1 MTTLIL
7 GRFVICRLGLAMFKP
22 HTRFEVSMITCYKVV
37 TGNAKCRNNG
47 GLGWLRVTQYALS
60 KGDITDGQWRL

>member
-1 MTTLIL
+1 
-7 GRFVICRLGLAMFKP
+7 MFKP
-22 HTRFEVSMITCYKVV
+22 HTRFEVSVITCHKDV